1 MAHLSKTFFHLVFR
15 SFIVSCR
22 SEVSSLLWWWLI
34 RLWERSFSVASFCSY
49 DCISV
54 LKFCVRMCVHVWGCV
69 RVCACVRVW
78 GCVCMCEGVW
88 GCAREVVC
96 EGVVWGVHGEGV
108 VWGVHVWGCA
118 CVRVCSVCVLNY
130 AIIVLPTNYHVSAVQ
145 NEIWLVEYIFTF
157 SATTSAWMTE
167 RSWAVLKTFKK
178 ECTLSSAF
186 TRKPQNASFLDSK
199 ARHMSWADSS
209 PWSLWVSNVQV
220 PFHRTESW

>member
-1 MAHLSKTFFHLVFR
+1 MYMAHLSKTFFHLVFR

-54 LKFCVRMCVHVWGCV
+54 LKFCVR
-69 RVCACVRVW
+69 VCACMCEGVRVW
-78 GCVCMCEGVW
+78 GCACEVEGGMCEGCGVRV
-88 GCAREVVC
+88 CTC
-96 EGVVWGVHGEGV
+96 EGVHMWGCV
-108 VWGVHVWGCA
+108 VCVHV
-118 CVRVCSVCVLNY
+118 CVWLYICTRT
-130 AIIVLPTNYHVSAVQ
+130 PQYHHMTSVQ

-157 SATTSAWMTE
+157 SAITSACITE

-178 ECTLSSAF
+178 DETLSSAF